1 MSGIY
6 LQIIEGREAVGGW
19 KTELGR
25 SENRG
30 KKKEIVHVSICCV
43 MLTTGSLHHSLY
55 L

>member
-30 KKKEIVHVSICCV
+30 EKKKRLSMYQYVV
-43 MLTTGSLHHSLY
+43 
-55 L
+55 